1 MNIFCINIY
10 FQSFCRTVRFGMRLF
25 RDEVLLSFS
34 GLIYG
39 YFFLILLEYFLY
51 IKAKL

>member
-10 FQSFCRTVRFGMRLF
+10 FQSFCRSVRLSMGLF

-39 YFFLILLEYFLY
+39 CFFLILLEYFLY
-51 IKAKL
+51 IKEKL